1 MVMVLVLNMSAV
13 ARAQGWSADVS
24 AGRLVYD
31 PASLDVGTS
40 TMMGTLR
47 YDPNRDTWVYGT
59 VALPASDGGTFWTA
73 AGTGGRLLFPLSPG
87 SRVTAGADV
96 GGHGFSFK
104 DRVVE
109 QGGTGGTL
117 EAMPF
122 ARLTLGT
129 GFVEGRGGWKGQ
141 TLSFEGFRESRG
153 VFETGARGGYGTT
166 LRVEG
171 DARFV
176 HATEGTYPFV
186 GGTVVY
192 QASRVDLWGQT
203 GKWLATDL
211 DDAVWAFG
219 SGVTLGVRTSL
230 WGTVRQEA
238 SDPLYW
244 NTPRRTWSVGLT
256 QRLGRIAAPLLPV
269 ASTPSGTVVVRL
281 PAAEA
286 PDGAVRIAGDFNN
299 WQPVPMQREGAEWVA
314 RLPLAP
320 GVYHY
325 TFNSA
330 NGEWFVPSSA
340 PGRRD
345 DGFGGYVA
353 VLVVN

>member
-1 MVMVLVLNMSAV
+1 MRRCRCLDPSGLR
-13 ARAQGWSADVS
+13 ARDDA
-24 AGRLVYD
+24 D
-31 PASLDVGTS
+31 PASLPRPWLSSNHDLDV
-40 TMMGTLR
+40 L
-47 YDPNRDTWVYGT
+47 VYGT
-59 VALPASDGGTFWTA
+59 VALPASDRGTFWTA
-73 AGTGGRLLFPLSPG
+73 AGTGGRLLFPLSPEG
-87 SRVTAGADV
+87 RVTLGADV

-104 DRVVE
+104 DRVVDE
-109 QGGTGGTL
+109 GGTGGTL
-117 EAMPF
+117 AAMPF
-122 ARLTLGT
+122 ARLAVGA

-141 TLSFEGFRESRG
+141 TLSFGGIRENRG

-166 LRVEG
+166 VRVEG

-176 HATEGTYPFV
+176 HANEGTFPFI
-186 GGTVVY
+186 GATVSY
-192 QASRVDLWGQT
+192 QAARVDVWAQT

-230 WGTVRQEA
+230 WGTVRQDA

-244 NTPRRTWSVGLT
+244 NSSRRTWSIGLT
-256 QRLGRIAAPLLPV
+256 QRLGRIAAPVLPV

-281 PAAEA
+281 PAADA
-286 PDGAVRIAGDFNN
+286 PDGATAVRIAGDFNN
-299 WQPVPMQREGAEWVA
+299 WQPIPMQREGGEWVV

-320 GVYHY
+320 GVYRY
-325 TFNSA
+325 TFNAA
-330 NGEWFVPSSA
+330 NGEWFVPTSA